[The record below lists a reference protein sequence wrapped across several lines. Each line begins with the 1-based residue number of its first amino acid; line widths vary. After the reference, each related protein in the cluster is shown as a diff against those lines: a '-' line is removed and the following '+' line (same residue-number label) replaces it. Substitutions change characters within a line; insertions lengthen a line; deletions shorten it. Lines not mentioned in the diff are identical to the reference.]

1 MQCIPGPVFGPDKDA
16 QRYIGASC
24 NKKRVV
30 GALLLDQLAKCFHA
44 STEKNISLFPFQ
56 HFVEKLIKVG
66 SLEMSPPKYE
76 SQSSKSAPL
85 TKSRVTLISR

>member
-1 MQCIPGPVFGPDKDA
+1 MLLKDA
-16 QRYIGASC
+16 QRYIGARC

-44 STEKNISLFPFQ
+44 STEKNISLFSFQ

-66 SLEMSPPKYE
+66 SLEMSPL
-76 SQSSKSAPL
+76 Q
-85 TKSRVTLISR
+85 V

>member
-30 GALLLDQLAKCFHA
+30 GALLLDQLAKCFQA
-44 STEKNISLFPFQ
+44 STEKK
-56 HFVEKLIKVG
+56 HF
-66 SLEMSPPKYE
+66 
-76 SQSSKSAPL
+76 
-85 TKSRVTLISR
+85 LISFPAFRRKAHKSWQS